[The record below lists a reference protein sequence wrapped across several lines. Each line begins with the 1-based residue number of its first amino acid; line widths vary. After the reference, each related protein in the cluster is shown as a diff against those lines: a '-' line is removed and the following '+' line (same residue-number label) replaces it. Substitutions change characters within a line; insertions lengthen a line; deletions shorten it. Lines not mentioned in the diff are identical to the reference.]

1 MVVLKC
7 NLYNCNTL
15 ACLKLLSVQTSSKE
29 MSVQLVDSCGKDD
42 LKTQFV
48 TREGEYR
55 LMTLSEYSRPNR
67 VGYQNNQ
74 SNPQVRVSLV
84 TLPSQQTSQQTVVEN
99 GNNQGGNT
107 GNTNPVPSTKFGCAT
122 TNETSNNR
130 DQTHS
135 NITGGLS
142 PSCSTPIGG
151 DRICFNYGKELYVY
165 AYRGVKKASD
175 LSKPIDKKLYK
186 GTNPSC
192 HDFNAAAATYEGA
205 PLLVGFSTG
214 QIQLVYPGRRE
225 QGKLYN
231 EERLIDKTKV
241 TCLKWIPGSENHF
254 LASHVSGCLYAYNE
268 ELPCTPTTPS
278 YQPYKCGDGYIILA
292 CKSKSTR
299 NPLFKWCFGQQENAS
314 INEFCFSPC
323 GQHLAIVSQDGFLRV
338 FHYSN
343 MELIGIARSYFG
355 GFLCVCWSP
364 DGKYVVVGGEDDL
377 VTVYSLL
384 EQRVV
389 ARGQGHRSWVSVV
402 AFDPYTTS
410 YSNWNGDDFSDD
422 DNPIND
428 GFKNCYSNNKHAG
441 ESTTATSVRRPTSA
455 CRNTVSTS
463 EKLATC
469 YRLGSVSQDTQLC
482 LWDIT
487 EDVLRQSIGHLSRN
501 LSLAEH
507 TPCNAKSE
515 FSNSANNSSSG
526 QIVTSHKDSSKSI
539 ANASSIEDKDTVDNA
554 NYNMKKISVTS
565 SNINT
570 AINCDDSYSNNSS
583 GKGSTSS
590 VDGKHAKNSVSKE
603 NNVVISSNI
612 SAIIGSSNKKEKE
625 NHGDKNSKYDS
636 NHHHQ
641 STFNSITQRFS
652 NLGFGNSGNNS
663 SNNSEKSEKSGKSSK
678 RNIISLAG
686 KSSISNNIHASSN
699 NNHFQHSNSL
709 SNNSQINNNVDQ
721 TVSTSSSSSGGG
733 VVGGG
738 SISNTITSIIPA
750 SLTKNKRSD
759 GNGTTASG
767 TSIVSSYDPMKLIGT
782 PACPRF
788 DDCPVL
794 EPLVC
799 KKIAHERLTALIF
812 REDCLLTAC
821 QDGFVYT
828 WARPGYINLPQ
839 HLPPSPTAPPGGTVV

>member
-1 MVVLKC
+1 
-7 NLYNCNTL
+7 
-15 ACLKLLSVQTSSKE
+15 
-29 MSVQLVDSCGKDD
+29 MSVQLVDSSGKDD

-84 TLPSQQTSQQTVVEN
+84 TLPSHQTSQQTVIEN

-107 GNTNPVPSTKFGCAT
+107 NPVPSTNPGCTTAT
-122 TNETSNNR
+122 ETSNSR
-130 DQTHS
+130 EQTH
-135 NITGGLS
+135 GVGGGVGLS

-192 HDFNAAAATYEGA
+192 HDFNAAAATFEGA

-254 LASHVSGCLYAYNE
+254 LASHASGCLYAYNE

-278 YQPYKCGDGYIILA
+278 YQPYKCGDGYIVHA
-292 CKSKSTR
+292 SKSKATR

-410 YSNWNGDDFSDD
+410 YSNWNGDDYSDD
-422 DNPIND
+422 DNPMND
-428 GFKNCYSNNKHAG
+428 GYKNYYGHSKYAG
-441 ESTTATSVRRPTSA
+441 SESATATALRRPTSA
-455 CRNTVSTS
+455 CRNSVSTS

-507 TPCNAKSE
+507 TSCNAKSE
-515 FSNSANNSSSG
+515 FPNSANNSNSG
-526 QIVTSHKDSSKSI
+526 QTVTTHKDLSKSI
-539 ANASSIEDKDTVDNA
+539 ANATSIEESDTVDNA
-554 NYNMKKISVTS
+554 NYNLKKISFTS
-565 SNINT
+565 NNIT
-570 AINCDDSYSNNSS
+570 AINCDDSNSNNSS

-590 VDGKHAKNSVSKE
+590 VDGKHAKNHVTRESS
-603 NNVVISSNI
+603 VVITSNI
-612 SAIIGSSNKKEKE
+612 SAVVGTSNKKEKD
-625 NHGDKNSKYDS
+625 NYGDKNSKYDL
-636 NHHHQ
+636 NHQHH
-641 STFNSITQRFS
+641 SAFNSITQRFS
-652 NLGFGNSGNNS
+652 NLGFGSNST
-663 SNNSEKSEKSGKSSK
+663 NNSEKSEKLGKSSK

-686 KSSISNNIHASSN
+686 KSSISNNIHTSSN
-699 NNHFQHSNSL
+699 NNHFQHSNSS
-709 SNNSQINNNVDQ
+709 SNNNQANNYVDQ
-721 TVSTSSSSSGGG
+721 TISTSSSSSGGG
-733 VVGGG
+733 GGGGG
-738 SISNTITSIIPA
+738 SISNTITSIMTA
-750 SLTKNKRSD
+750 SLTKNKRND
-759 GNGTTASG
+759 GNGTTGSG
-767 TSIVSSYDPMKLIGT
+767 TSIISSYDPMKLIGT

>member
-1 MVVLKC
+1 MR
-7 NLYNCNTL
+7 
-15 ACLKLLSVQTSSKE
+15 E
-29 MSVQLVDSCGKDD
+29 MSVQLVDSSGKDD

-84 TLPSQQTSQQTVVEN
+84 TLPPLSSQTVES
-99 GNNQGGNT
+99 GQTDSGSSTASCMEQQHNNSSIVSAGVT
-107 GNTNPVPSTKFGCAT
+107 TGCA
-122 TNETSNNR
+122 
-130 DQTHS
+130 
-135 NITGGLS
+135 S
-142 PSCSTPIGG
+142 PVSG

-192 HDFNAAAATYEGA
+192 HDFNATTATHEGA

-225 QGKLYN
+225 QGRLYN

-241 TCLKWIPGSENHF
+241 TCLKWIPGSENQF
-254 LASHVSGCLYAYNE
+254 LASHASGCLYMYND

-278 YQPYKCGDGYIILA
+278 YQPYKCGDGYIVLS
-292 CKSKSTR
+292 CKSKLSR
-299 NPLFKWCFGQQENAS
+299 NPLYKWCFGQQENAS

-323 GQHLAIVSQDGFLRV
+323 GQNLAIVSQDGFLRV

-377 VTVYSLL
+377 VTVYSLQ

-410 YSNWNGDDFSDD
+410 YSNWESADFSDD

-428 GFKNCYSNNKHAG
+428 GYKNCYGHTNHISS
-441 ESTTATSVRRPTSA
+441 EPTAMTLRRPPSSY
-455 CRNTVSTS
+455 RNSTS
-463 EKLATC
+463 TSDKLATS

-501 LSLAEH
+501 LSSAD
-507 TPCNAKSE
+507 PSAGNKKSE
-515 FSNSANNSSSG
+515 LSNSAKHSSSG
-526 QIVTSHKDSSKSI
+526 QQVTTQMDAIATISNAASI
-539 ANASSIEDKDTVDNA
+539 NDNESVDNA
-554 NYNMKKISVTS
+554 AFNVKNIT
-565 SNINT
+565 SNILSAT
-570 AINCDDSYSNNSS
+570 TDCDDSSNSNISN
-583 GKGSTSS
+583 KGSSNS
-590 VDGKHAKNSVSKE
+590 VDGKHSKHHINKVNNLTNS
-603 NNVVISSNI
+603 
-612 SAIIGSSNKKEKE
+612 GSTSTTTGSLNKK
-625 NHGDKNSKYDS
+625 DKDYISDRKHEANNY
-636 NHHHQ
+636 HHHH
-641 STFNSITQRFS
+641 SAFNSITQRLTNFS
-652 NLGFGNSGNNS
+652 FSSNG
-663 SNNSEKSEKSGKSSK
+663 SNNSDKTEKSERSNKISTSK
-678 RNIISLAG
+678 KTIISLTG
-686 KSSISNNIHASSN
+686 KTNNSNSIHNSSN
-699 NNHFQHSNSL
+699 NNHFQHPSTL
-709 SNNSQINNNVDQ
+709 NNSSSQVNNNGEQ
-721 TVSTSSSSSGGG
+721 AISTSSSSSGGG
-733 VVGGG
+733 GG
-738 SISNTITSIIPA
+738 ISNTITSIMTS

-759 GNGTTASG
+759 GSG
-767 TSIVSSYDPMKLIGT
+767 TNGSSGSSIVSSYDPMKLIGT

>member
-1 MVVLKC
+1 
-7 NLYNCNTL
+7 
-15 ACLKLLSVQTSSKE
+15 
-29 MSVQLVDSCGKDD
+29 MSVQLVDSSGKDD

-74 SNPQVRVSLV
+74 NNPQVRVSLV
-84 TLPSQQTSQQTVVEN
+84 TLPSQVSQQLS
-99 GNNQGGNT
+99 G
-107 GNTNPVPSTKFGCAT
+107 S
-122 TNETSNNR
+122 SNNHGVNANPQPTISGGSATVASPNGLE
-130 DQTHS
+130 QTQ
-135 NITGGLS
+135 NISTGLS
-142 PSCSTPIGG
+142 SNSSSPIGG

-192 HDFNAAAATYEGA
+192 HDFNATAATCEGA

-241 TCLKWIPGSENHF
+241 TCLKWIPGSENQF
-254 LASHVSGCLYAYNE
+254 LASHSSGCLYAYNE

-299 NPLFKWCFGQQENAS
+299 NPLYKWCFGQQENAS

-338 FHYSN
+338 FQYSN

-377 VTVYSLL
+377 VTVYSLH

-410 YSNWNGDDFSDD
+410 YSNWNGGDFSDD
-422 DNPIND
+422 ENPIND
-428 GFKNCYSNNKHAG
+428 GYDNCYDYTNHVGSESIATAG
-441 ESTTATSVRRPTSA
+441 HRPPV
-455 CRNTVSTS
+455 CRNSVSTS
-463 EKLATC
+463 DKLATC

-487 EDVLRQSIGHLSRN
+487 EDVLRQSIGRLSRN
-501 LSLAEH
+501 LSSADP
-507 TPCNAKSE
+507 TSYNTKSE
-515 FSNSANNSSSG
+515 FSKSANNSNSG
-526 QIVTSHKDSSKSI
+526 QPTVSHKDYAKSI
-539 ANASSIEDKDTVDNA
+539 AKVASTNENDTMDNS
-554 NYNMKKISVTS
+554 NFTVKYLTLTS
-565 SNINT
+565 DNINT
-570 AINCDDSYSNNSS
+570 AINCDDSNSNNSS
-583 GKGSTSS
+583 GKCSTASVEGKYSKNHITKGNSVVNSGGTSS
-590 VDGKHAKNSVSKE
+590 V
-603 NNVVISSNI
+603 
-612 SAIIGSSNKKEKE
+612 GSSNKKDKDSDKTLKFET
-625 NHGDKNSKYDS
+625 NHQH
-636 NHHHQ
+636 NH

-652 NLGFGNSGNNS
+652 NMGFGNAGNNC
-663 SNNSEKSEKSGKSSK
+663 SNNSEKCEKVGKSSK
-678 RNIISLAG
+678 RSIISLAG
-686 KSSISNNIHASSN
+686 KSNNSNNIHSSSN
-699 NNHFQHSNSL
+699 NNNFQHSNAPS
-709 SNNSQINNNVDQ
+709 INHQVNLVDQ
-721 TVSTSSSSSGGG
+721 PISTSSSSSGGG
-733 VVGGG
+733 A
-738 SISNTITSIIPA
+738 SISNTITSIMTS
-750 SLTKNKRSD
+750 SLTKNKRND
-759 GNGTTASG
+759 ANGTGGSV
-767 TSIVSSYDPMKLIGT
+767 TSIISSYDPMKLIGT

-812 REDCLLTAC
+812 REDCFLTAC

-828 WARPGYINLPQ
+828 WARPGYIVSSIRQDL
-839 HLPPSPTAPPGGTVV
+839 SVTAHREYPF

>member
-1 MVVLKC
+1 
-7 NLYNCNTL
+7 
-15 ACLKLLSVQTSSKE
+15 
-29 MSVQLVDSCGKDD
+29 MSIQLVDSSGKDD

-84 TLPSQQTSQQTVVEN
+84 TLPTQSGAS
-99 GNNQGGNT
+99 
-107 GNTNPVPSTKFGCAT
+107 NTNQEINSSQPPAAGLVCSVSGALPASSGAT
-122 TNETSNNR
+122 NINCLE
-130 DQTHS
+130 QTHQSCSGSS
-135 NITGGLS
+135 N
-142 PSCSTPIGG
+142 STPIGG

-192 HDFNAAAATYEGA
+192 HDFNATSATYEGA

-231 EERLIDKTKV
+231 EERIIDKSKV
-241 TCLKWIPGSENHF
+241 TCLKWIPGSENQF
-254 LASHVSGCLYAYNE
+254 LASHASGCLYMYNE
-268 ELPCTPTTPS
+268 ELPCTQTTPS
-278 YQPYKCGDGYIILA
+278 YQPYKYGDGYIILT

-299 NPLFKWCFGQQENAS
+299 NPLFKWCFGQQENSS

-323 GQHLAIVSQDGFLRV
+323 GQNLAIVSQDGFLRV
-338 FHYSN
+338 FHYST
-343 MELIGIARSYFG
+343 MALIGIARSYFG

-377 VTVYSLL
+377 VTVFSLQ

-402 AFDPYTTS
+402 AFDPFTTS
-410 YSNWNGDDFSDD
+410 YSNWENADFSDD

-428 GFKNCYSNNKHAG
+428 GYNHNYGHGSDV
-441 ESTTATSVRRPTSA
+441 TATSIRRSQPTF
-455 CRNTVSTS
+455 RNSIS
-463 EKLATC
+463 NSDKLATC

-487 EDVLRQSIGHLSRN
+487 EDVLRQSIGRVSRN
-501 LSLAEH
+501 LSS
-507 TPCNAKSE
+507 TDPVSCNVKNEFPKS
-515 FSNSANNSSSG
+515 SNNSQAG
-526 QIVTSHKDSSKSI
+526 QHSEANKDSTRSTDFSVTDD
-539 ANASSIEDKDTVDNA
+539 NDTVDNA
-554 NYNMKKISVTS
+554 NFNMKSITLN
-565 SNINT
+565 SNNLCNT
-570 AINCDDSYSNNSS
+570 LNCDDGSSN
-583 GKGSTSS
+583 GKGSTNSIS
-590 VDGKHAKNSVSKE
+590 DGKHSKNHTFKASTLS
-603 NNVVISSNI
+603 SSNNAGI
-612 SAIIGSSNKKEKE
+612 KKEKNNTSE
-625 NHGDKNSKYDS
+625 KFVKNDIV
-636 NHHHQ
+636 HHH
-641 STFNSITQRFS
+641 STINSITQRFS
-652 NLGFGNSGNNS
+652 NFGFGNSSINS
-663 SNNSEKSEKSGKSSK
+663 SSNSEKNEKSERSGKNNSR
-678 RNIISLAG
+678 RNIISLTV
-686 KSSISNNIHASSN
+686 KSNNSNNVHSSSN
-699 NNHFQHSNSL
+699 NNNLQNANATT
-709 SNNSQINNNVDQ
+709 NNSSHLNNNIDH
-721 TVSTSSSSSGGG
+721 TISTSSSSGSGGG
-733 VVGGG
+733 GL
-738 SISNTITSIIPA
+738 SNTITSIMTS
-750 SLTKNKRSD
+750 SLTKNKRGAD
-759 GNGTTASG
+759 CTG
-767 TSIVSSYDPMKLIGT
+767 TSGSGSSIISSYDPVKLIGT

-812 REDCLLTAC
+812 REDCFLTAC

-828 WARPGYINLPQ
+828 WARPGYINPPQ

>member
-1 MVVLKC
+1 
-7 NLYNCNTL
+7 
-15 ACLKLLSVQTSSKE
+15 
-29 MSVQLVDSCGKDD
+29 MSVQLVDSSGKDD

-84 TLPSQQTSQQTVVEN
+84 TLPSQVVTVGGTSSQSGSANPPAATIQTGPGGANTVAAASV
-99 GNNQGGNT
+99 
-107 GNTNPVPSTKFGCAT
+107 T
-122 TNETSNNR
+122 TNGLEQNTQNTTS
-130 DQTHS
+130 
-135 NITGGLS
+135 GGGSLGCS
-142 PSCSTPIGG
+142 PPMGG

-192 HDFNAAAATYEGA
+192 HDFNATTATYEGA

-241 TCLKWIPGSENHF
+241 TCLKWIPGSENQF
-254 LASHVSGCLYAYNE
+254 LASHTSGCMYMYNE

-278 YQPYKCGDGYIILA
+278 YQPYKCGDGYIVLA

-299 NPLFKWCFGQQENAS
+299 NPLYKWCFGQQENSS

-377 VTVYSLL
+377 VTVYSLH

-410 YSNWNGDDFSDD
+410 YSNWDGGDFSDD
-422 DNPIND
+422 ENPMND
-428 GFKNCYSNNKHAG
+428 GYKNCYSHTNHTSS
-441 ESTTATSVRRPTSA
+441 EPTATALRRPPST
-455 CRNTVSTS
+455 CRNSMATS
-463 EKLATC
+463 DKLATS

-487 EDVLRQSIGHLSRN
+487 EDILRQSIGRLSRN
-501 LSLAEH
+501 LSSAD
-507 TPCNAKSE
+507 PASCNVKSE
-515 FSNSANNSSSG
+515 FSNSANNSNSG
-526 QIVTSHKDSSKSI
+526 QQAAPHKDAAKSI
-539 ANASSIEDKDTVDNA
+539 ANAASIHDNDTVDNA
-554 NYNMKKISVTS
+554 NFNVKILTLTS
-565 SNINT
+565 NSLST
-570 AINCDDSYSNNSS
+570 TINCDDSNNSNNSS
-583 GKGSTSS
+583 GKGSTNS
-590 VDGKHAKNSVSKE
+590 VDVKHSKNHITKANSVT
-603 NNVVISSNI
+603 SSG
-612 SAIIGSSNKKEKE
+612 SASTTTTTGSSNKKEK
-625 NHGDKNSKYDS
+625 DSNSEKSAKPDA
-636 NHHHQ
+636 NHHHHHPHH

-652 NLGFGNSGNNS
+652 NFGFGNSGSNS
-663 SNNSEKSEKSGKSSK
+663 SNNSDKSEKSEKSGKNSTSK
-678 RNIISLAG
+678 RNIISLTG
-686 KSSISNNIHASSN
+686 KSNNSNNIHSSSN
-699 NNHFQHSNSL
+699 NNHFQHSNTL
-709 SNNSQINNNVDQ
+709 NNSSHVNNNVDQ
-721 TVSTSSSSSGGG
+721 PISTSSSSSGGG
-733 VVGGG
+733 GGG
-738 SISNTITSIIPA
+738 GGISNTITSIMTS
-750 SLTKNKRSD
+750 SLTKNKRGGD
-759 GNGTTASG
+759 GTG
-767 TSIVSSYDPMKLIGT
+767 TSGSGSSIISSYDPMKLIGT

-812 REDCLLTAC
+812 REDCFLTAC

>member
-1 MVVLKC
+1 
-7 NLYNCNTL
+7 
-15 ACLKLLSVQTSSKE
+15 
-29 MSVQLVDSCGKDD
+29 MSVQLVDASGKDD

-74 SNPQVRVSLV
+74 SNPQVRVSLI
-84 TLPSQQTSQQTVVEN
+84 TLPSQVAQQAQGSSSHSGSSNLSSTQPGSSSSVMCSN
-99 GNNQGGNT
+99 GLEQNAING
-107 GNTNPVPSTKFGCAT
+107 
-122 TNETSNNR
+122 
-130 DQTHS
+130 
-135 NITGGLS
+135 IS
-142 PSCSTPIGG
+142 PNCTPPIGG

-192 HDFNAAAATYEGA
+192 HDFNASAATFEGA

-231 EERLIDKTKV
+231 EERLIDKTRV
-241 TCLKWIPGSENHF
+241 TCLKWIPGSENQF
-254 LASHVSGCLYAYNE
+254 LASHASGCLYMYNE
-268 ELPCTPTTPS
+268 ELSCSPIAPS
-278 YQPYKCGDGYIILA
+278 YQPHKCGDGFIVLS

-299 NPLFKWCFGQQENAS
+299 NPLYKWCFGQQENAS

-323 GQHLAIVSQDGFLRV
+323 GQHLAVVSQDGFLRV
-338 FHYSN
+338 FHYN
-343 MELIGIARSYFG
+343 NQELVGIARSYFG

-377 VTVYSLL
+377 VTVYSLY

-410 YSNWNGDDFSDD
+410 YSNWDGGDFSDD

-428 GFKNCYSNNKHAG
+428 GYKNCYTHINHTSSEA
-441 ESTTATSVRRPTSA
+441 TATAVRRPPST
-455 CRNTVSTS
+455 CRNSIS
-463 EKLATC
+463 ASDKLATS

-487 EDVLRQSIGHLSRN
+487 EDVLRQSIGRLSRN
-501 LSLAEH
+501 LSSADPAFC
-507 TPCNAKSE
+507 TAKSE
-515 FSNSANNSSSG
+515 CSSSANNSNNSKQQVVS
-526 QIVTSHKDSSKSI
+526 TKDTAKT
-539 ANASSIEDKDTVDNA
+539 ANVVSTNDNDTVDNA
-554 NYNMKKISVTS
+554 NFNLKNLTLIGNS
-565 SNINT
+565 SST
-570 AINCDDSYSNNSS
+570 GINCDDSNNSNNSS
-583 GKGSTSS
+583 GKGSTNS
-590 VDGKHAKNSVSKE
+590 VDGKHSKKYAAKTNSVL
-603 NNVVISSNI
+603 SSVKV
-612 SAIIGSSNKKEKE
+612 SSTTGSVNKKERE
-625 NHGDKNSKYDS
+625 VNIEKNAKLDA
-636 NHHHQ
+636 NHHHNH
-641 STFNSITQRFS
+641 STFNSITQRLSSFS
-652 NLGFGNSGNNS
+652 FGNSGNNS
-663 SNNSEKSEKSGKSSK
+663 SNNSDKSEKSEKSGKITASK
-678 RNIISLAG
+678 RNIISLTG
-686 KSSISNNIHASSN
+686 KSNSNNIHNSAN
-699 NNHFQHSNSL
+699 NNHFRPSNTL
-709 SNNSQINNNVDQ
+709 NNTSHVNNNIEQ
-721 TVSTSSSSSGGG
+721 PISTSSSSSGGG
-733 VVGGG
+733 TGGG
-738 SISNTITSIIPA
+738 ISNTISSIMTS
-750 SLTKNKRSD
+750 SLTKNKRID
-759 GNGTTASG
+759 GTGTSG
-767 TSIVSSYDPMKLIGT
+767 SGSSIVSSYDPMKLIGT

-812 REDCLLTAC
+812 REDCFLTAC

-828 WARPGYINLPQ
+828 WARPGYINLTQ
-839 HLPPSPTAPPGGTVV
+839 HLPPSPTAPSGGTVV

>member
-1 MVVLKC
+1 
-7 NLYNCNTL
+7 
-15 ACLKLLSVQTSSKE
+15 
-29 MSVQLVDSCGKDD
+29 MSVQLVDSSGKDD
-42 LKTQFV
+42 LKTQFI

-84 TLPSQQTSQQTVVEN
+84 TLPSSQVAQQQAATVAGSSGSAAAASNGIERQENATS
-99 GNNQGGNT
+99 GSGG
-107 GNTNPVPSTKFGCAT
+107 GSPGCSPPV
-122 TNETSNNR
+122 
-130 DQTHS
+130 
-135 NITGGLS
+135 
-142 PSCSTPIGG
+142 GG

-192 HDFNAAAATYEGA
+192 HDFNATNATYEGA

-241 TCLKWIPGSENHF
+241 TCLKWIPGSEHQF
-254 LASHVSGCLYAYNE
+254 LASHASGCMYMYNE
-268 ELPCTPTTPS
+268 ELQCTPTTPS
-278 YQPYKCGDGYIILA
+278 YQPYKCGDGYIVLA

-299 NPLFKWCFGQQENAS
+299 NPLYKWCFGQQENAS

-377 VTVYSLL
+377 VTVYSLQ

-402 AFDPYTTS
+402 SFDPYTTS
-410 YSNWNGDDFSDD
+410 YSNWESADFSDD

-428 GFKNCYSNNKHAG
+428 GYKNCYSRTTHSNSEA
-441 ESTTATSVRRPTSA
+441 TATAVRRPPSTY
-455 CRNTVSTS
+455 RNSVSTS
-463 EKLATC
+463 DKLATS

-487 EDVLRQSIGHLSRN
+487 EDVLRQSIGRLSRN
-501 LSLAEH
+501 LSSADPAL
-507 TPCNAKSE
+507 CNTKSE
-515 FSNSANNSSSG
+515 FSNSANNSNSG
-526 QIVTSHKDSSKSI
+526 QQ
-539 ANASSIEDKDTVDNA
+539 ASSQKDAAKTIAKTASMNDNDTVDNA
-554 NYNMKKISVTS
+554 VFNIKNITS
-565 SNINT
+565 NSLST
-570 AINCDDSYSNNSS
+570 TINCDDSNNSNSS
-583 GKGSTSS
+583 GKGSTNS
-590 VDGKHAKNSVSKE
+590 VDGKHSKSHITKANSVT
-603 NNVVISSNI
+603 SSG
-612 SAIIGSSNKKEKE
+612 SASTTTGSFNKKDG
-625 NHGDKNSKYDS
+625 NSDKNSKS
-636 NHHHQ
+636 EANHHHHH
-641 STFNSITQRFS
+641 SAFNSITQRLTNFS
-652 NLGFGNSGNNS
+652 FGNNG
-663 SNNSEKSEKSGKSSK
+663 SNNSDKNEKSEKSSKSSSSK
-678 RNIISLAG
+678 RNIISLTG
-686 KSSISNNIHASSN
+686 KSNNSNNIHNSSN
-699 NNHFQHSNSL
+699 NNHFQTSSTLTSNS
-709 SNNSQINNNVDQ
+709 SHANNNVDPPI
-721 TVSTSSSSSGGG
+721 SNSSSSSGGG
-733 VVGGG
+733 AGGG
-738 SISNTITSIIPA
+738 GGGISNTITSIMTS
-750 SLTKNKRSD
+750 SLTKNKRGGD
-759 GNGTTASG
+759 PTGTGN
-767 TSIVSSYDPMKLIGT
+767 SIVSSYDPMKLIGT

-812 REDCLLTAC
+812 REDCFLTAC

>member
-1 MVVLKC
+1 MMPRRESGLQIRGLDVTESHAC
-7 NLYNCNTL
+7 NER
-15 ACLKLLSVQTSSKE
+15 K
-29 MSVQLVDSCGKDD
+29 M
-42 LKTQFV
+42 
-48 TREGEYR
+48 
-55 LMTLSEYSRPNR
+55 
-67 VGYQNNQ
+67 
-74 SNPQVRVSLV
+74 RVSLV
-84 TLPSQQTSQQTVVEN
+84 TLPSSQVAQQQAATVAGSSGSAAAASNGIERQENATS
-99 GNNQGGNT
+99 GSGG
-107 GNTNPVPSTKFGCAT
+107 GSPGCSPPV
-122 TNETSNNR
+122 
-130 DQTHS
+130 
-135 NITGGLS
+135 
-142 PSCSTPIGG
+142 GG

-192 HDFNAAAATYEGA
+192 HDFNATNATYEGA

-241 TCLKWIPGSENHF
+241 TCLKWIPGSEHQF
-254 LASHVSGCLYAYNE
+254 LASHASGCMYMYNE
-268 ELPCTPTTPS
+268 ELQCTPTTPS
-278 YQPYKCGDGYIILA
+278 YQPYKCGDGYIVLA

-299 NPLFKWCFGQQENAS
+299 NPLYKWCFGQQENAS

-338 FHYSN
+338 LHYSN

-377 VTVYSLL
+377 VTVYSLQ

-402 AFDPYTTS
+402 SFDPYTTS
-410 YSNWNGDDFSDD
+410 YSNWESADFSDD

-428 GFKNCYSNNKHAG
+428 GYKNCYSRTTHSNSEA
-441 ESTTATSVRRPTSA
+441 TATAVRRPPSTY
-455 CRNTVSTS
+455 RNSVSTS
-463 EKLATC
+463 DKLATS

-487 EDVLRQSIGHLSRN
+487 EDVLRQSIGRLSRN
-501 LSLAEH
+501 LSSADPAL
-507 TPCNAKSE
+507 CNTKSE
-515 FSNSANNSSSG
+515 FSNSANNSNSG
-526 QIVTSHKDSSKSI
+526 QQ
-539 ANASSIEDKDTVDNA
+539 ASSQKDAAKTIAKTASMNDND
-554 NYNMKKISVTS
+554 T
-565 SNINT
+565 
-570 AINCDDSYSNNSS
+570 
-583 GKGSTSS
+583 
-590 VDGKHAKNSVSKE
+590 
-603 NNVVISSNI
+603 
-612 SAIIGSSNKKEKE
+612 
-625 NHGDKNSKYDS
+625 
-636 NHHHQ
+636 
-641 STFNSITQRFS
+641 
-652 NLGFGNSGNNS
+652 
-663 SNNSEKSEKSGKSSK
+663 
-678 RNIISLAG
+678 
-686 KSSISNNIHASSN
+686 
-699 NNHFQHSNSL
+699 
-709 SNNSQINNNVDQ
+709 
-721 TVSTSSSSSGGG
+721 
-733 VVGGG
+733 
-738 SISNTITSIIPA
+738 
-750 SLTKNKRSD
+750 NKRGGD
-759 GNGTTASG
+759 PTGTGN
-767 TSIVSSYDPMKLIGT
+767 SIVSSYDPMKLIGT

-812 REDCLLTAC
+812 REDCFLTAC

>member
-1 MVVLKC
+1 
-7 NLYNCNTL
+7 
-15 ACLKLLSVQTSSKE
+15 
-29 MSVQLVDSCGKDD
+29 MSVQLVDSSGKDD

-84 TLPSQQTSQQTVVEN
+84 TLPSSAQQTTSQQQKTFAEN
-99 GNNQGGNT
+99 GNNPSGNQ
-107 GNTNPVPSTKFGCAT
+107 VSALSTTAGCGVT
-122 TNETSNNR
+122 PESSNGREQIHN
-130 DQTHS
+130 
-135 NITGGLS
+135 NIAGVAGLS
-142 PSCSTPIGG
+142 PPSCSPSVGG

-254 LASHVSGCLYAYNE
+254 LASHASGCLYAYNE

-377 VTVYSLL
+377 VTVYSLH

-410 YSNWNGDDFSDD
+410 YSNWNGEDFSDD

-428 GFKNCYSNNKHAG
+428 GYKHCYVPNKHAG
-441 ESTTATSVRRPTSA
+441 SESMTTAGLRRPTSA
-455 CRNTVSTS
+455 CRNSVSTS
-463 EKLATC
+463 DKLATC

-487 EDVLRQSIGHLSRN
+487 EDVLRQSIGRLSRN

-507 TPCNAKSE
+507 TTCNPKSE
-515 FSNSANNSSSG
+515 FPNNANNVG
-526 QIVTSHKDSSKSI
+526 KTATSIKDSSKTI
-539 ANASSIEDKDTVDNA
+539 ANASSIDDSDTVDNA
-554 NYNMKKISVTS
+554 NINAKKISLTS
-565 SNINT
+565 NNINT
-570 AINCDDSYSNNSS
+570 AMNCDDSNSNNSS
-583 GKGSTSS
+583 EKGSTTS
-590 VDGKHAKNSVSKE
+590 VDGKHVKNHVTKE
-603 NNVVISSNI
+603 NSIVNTSNVSTVV
-612 SAIIGSSNKKEKE
+612 GSSNKKDKD
-625 NHGDKNSKYDS
+625 NLGDKNSKLES

-641 STFNSITQRFS
+641 LTLNSITQRFS
-652 NLGFGNSGNNS
+652 NLGFGNSGTNS

-678 RNIISLAG
+678 RNIISLTG
-686 KSSISNNIHASSN
+686 KSSISNNLHNSSN
-699 NNHFQHSNSL
+699 NNHFQYSNSL
-709 SNNSQINNNVDQ
+709 NNNSQVNNNVDQ
-721 TVSTSSSSSGGG
+721 TISTSSSSSGGG
-733 VVGGG
+733 GGGGGG
-738 SISNTITSIIPA
+738 SISNAITSIMTA
-750 SLTKNKRSD
+750 SLTKNKRGD
-759 GNGTTASG
+759 GSGTTGSG
-767 TSIVSSYDPMKLIGT
+767 TSIISSYDPMKLIGT